1 MSGPEQG
8 LERTQ
13 IMGTTGPLLPS
24 LLKINGQGKV
34 GLLFLAIGLFMACFG
49 PWVAPYDPQESLL
62 DEQGRLKSLQAPSR
76 THPLG
81 TTWQGRDVLSQ
92 VLCAARPTIT
102 VGVAAALIIAFL
114 GVNVGM
120 VSGYFGKTVDLL
132 LMRIV
137 DILYGLPFLPLMIV
151 LLSVLGRSRSGI
163 ILCIGLIA
171 WRDVS
176 RIIRAQVLTIKELP
190 YVQSARVMGAGHFRV
205 IYVHIF
211 PNVLPSVVLFLSF
224 AMVWSILAHADISF
238 LGFGDPATLTWGS
251 MIYSAWSVG
260 VVTSA
265 FWWYL
270 PPAICIAMVSSGAF
284 FFARAFE
291 EIANP
296 RLKER

>member
-1 MSGPEQG
+1 
-8 LERTQ
+8 
-13 IMGTTGPLLPS
+13 
-24 LLKINGQGKV
+24 V
-34 GLLFLAIGLFMACFG
+34 GI
-49 PWVAPYDPQESLL
+49 
-62 DEQGRLKSLQAPSR
+62 
-76 THPLG
+76 
-81 TTWQGRDVLSQ
+81 
-92 VLCAARPTIT
+92 
-102 VGVAAALIIAFL
+102 AAALIIAFI

-120 VSGYFGKTVDLL
+120 ISGYFGKSIDLF

-151 LLSVLGRSRSGI
+151 LLSLWGRSRVAI

-176 RIIRAQVLTIKELP
+176 RIIRAQVLTIRELP
-190 YVQSARVMGAGHFRV
+190 YIQSARVMGAGHFRI
-205 IYVHIF
+205 IYFHIL
-211 PNVLPSVVLFLSF
+211 PNVFPSVVLFLSF
-224 AMVWSILAHADISF
+224 AFVWSILAHADISF

-251 MIYSAWSVG
+251 MIYHAWSVG

-291 EIANP
+291 ESANP
-296 RLKER
+296 RLKDRY